1 MTTVVVLNIS
11 GNVQLVECDGIARD
25 GLIRSNI
32 VLTGCK
38 EFDTEDK
45 DGKPLDTKV
54 WSVHESLVV
63 SYAVGNKAP
72 KEEPVEE
79 APVEVAPAEPVRIPS
94 LDEVEIDPARREQ
107 IRQQRAKVD
116 QAARERRNAERAKR
130 DALRIAAEEA
140 KPQDDKPLAPVKRGG
155 RKPKAP
161 SEQA

>member
-11 GNVQLVECDGIARD
+11 GNVRLVECDGLARD
-25 GLIRSNI
+25 GLIKSNI

-45 DGKPLDTKV
+45 EGKPFDTRV
-54 WSVHESLVV
+54 WSIHESLVV

-79 APVEVAPAEPVRIPS
+79 APVEVAPPEPVRIPS

-107 IRQQRAKVD
+107 IRQARARVD

-130 DALRIAAEEA
+130 EALRIAADEA
-140 KPQDDKPLAPVKRGG
+140 PVEDAKPLAPVKRGG

>member
-11 GNVQLVECDGIARD
+11 GKVQLVECDGIARD
-25 GLIRSNI
+25 GLLKSNI
-32 VLTGCK
+32 LLTGCK

-45 DGKPLDTKV
+45 DGKPLETKL

-72 KEEPVEE
+72 AE
-79 APVEVAPAEPVRIPS
+79 APIEAAPPEPAKVPA

-107 IRQQRAKVD
+107 IRQARARVD

-130 DALRIAAEEA
+130 EALRIAAEEA
-140 KPQDDKPLAPVKRGG
+140 PVADAPKPLAPVKRGG

-161 SEQA
+161 PEQA

>member
-11 GNVQLVECDGIARD
+11 GNVRLVECDGLARD
-25 GLIRSNI
+25 GLIKSNI

-45 DGKPLDTKV
+45 EGKPFDTKV
-54 WSVHESLVV
+54 WSIHESLVV

-72 KEEPVEE
+72 QEAPVE
-79 APVEVAPAEPVRIPS
+79 APVEVTPAEPVRIPS

-130 DALRIAAEEA
+130 EAMKIAAEEA
-140 KPQDDKPLAPVKRGG
+140 KPQDEKPLAPVKRGG

>member
-1 MTTVVVLNIS
+1 MTTIVILNIH
-11 GNVQLVECDGIARD
+11 GNVQPVECDGIARD
-25 GLIRSNI
+25 GLLRQNI
-32 VLTGCK
+32 LLTGCK
-38 EFDTEDK
+38 GLDTEDK

-54 WSVHESLVV
+54 WSIHESLVV
-63 SYAVGNKAP
+63 SYAVGHKAP
-72 KEEPVEE
+72 EEPVE
-79 APVEVAPAEPVRIPS
+79 APVEVAPVEPAKIPS

-140 KPQDDKPLAPVKRGG
+140 KPQDEKPLAPVKRGG

>member
-11 GNVQLVECDGIARD
+11 GNVRLVECDGLARD
-25 GLIRSNI
+25 GLIKSNI

-45 DGKPLDTKV
+45 EGKPFDTKV
-54 WSVHESLVV
+54 WSIHESLVV

-79 APVEVAPAEPVRIPS
+79 APAPAEPVRIPS

-130 DALRIAAEEA
+130 EAMKIAAEEG
-140 KPQDDKPLAPVKRGG
+140 KPQDEKPLAPVKRGG
-155 RKPKAP
+155 RKPKASP
-161 SEQA
+161 EQA

>member
-11 GNVQLVECDGIARD
+11 GNVRLVECDGLARD
-25 GLIRSNI
+25 GLIKSNI

-45 DGKPLDTKV
+45 EGKPFDTKV
-54 WSVHESLVV
+54 WSIHESLVV

-72 KEEPVEE
+72 QEAPVE
-79 APVEVAPAEPVRIPS
+79 APVEVAPVEPAKIPS

-107 IRQQRAKVD
+107 IRQARARVD

-130 DALRIAAEEA
+130 DAMRIAADEAPVEEA
-140 KPQDDKPLAPVKRGG
+140 KPLAPVKRSG

-161 SEQA
+161 PEQA

>member
-63 SYAVGNKAP
+63 SYAVGHKAP
-72 KEEPVEE
+72 EAPVE

-130 DALRIAAEEA
+130 DALRIAAEEG
-140 KPQDDKPLAPVKRGG
+140 KPQDEKPLAPVKRGG